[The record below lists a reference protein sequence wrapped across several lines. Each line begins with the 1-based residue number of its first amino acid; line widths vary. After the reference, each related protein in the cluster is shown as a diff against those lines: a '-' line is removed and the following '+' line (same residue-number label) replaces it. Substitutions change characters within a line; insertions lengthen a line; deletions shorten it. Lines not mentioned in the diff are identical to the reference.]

1 MTMYLLTSSDYSAV
15 LGYAECAS
23 GYDQRAHYAPQVTA
37 YNTDRTQVFTRKGL
51 TSAERRAHEL
61 GMRLVAT
68 GYFGLD
74 NSRPEHMSA
83 PAYAVA
89 EAERRGW
96 PIPPRVTPSAR
107 STRKAGAA

>member
-1 MTMYLLTSSDYSAV
+1 MTMYLLTSGDYTAV
-15 LGYAECAS
+15 VGYAECTG
-23 GYDQRAHYAPQVTA
+23 GYDQRGRYAPQVTG
-37 YNTDRTQVFTRKGL
+37 YDTGRQQIFTRKGL

-74 NSRPEHMSA
+74 NARPEDMSA

-89 EAERRGW
+89 EAARRGW
-96 PIPPRVTPSAR
+96 PIPPAAA
-107 STRKAGAA
+107 TRQAGAA